1 MGGLGYGSIKG
12 SVKDCCTLN
21 VIQLLNFAK
30 KIQHK
35 INNNNAHIYFSVSC
49 FM

>member
-1 MGGLGYGSIKG
+1 MVGFIMGGLGNGSIKG

-35 INNNNAHIYFSVSC
+35 IYPPFL
-49 FM
+49 F